1 MKHPEVD
8 DAWGALE
15 GSLQWVRTGGLAN
28 ILAVLFHVHVEP
40 FLIRHLSFLD
50 SFGIVTCDTLRC
62 TRRLYRF
69 VDNVKDVSR
78 SHDGLVIWMYS
89 LS

>member
-28 ILAVLFHVHVEP
+28 ILAVFFHVHVEP
-40 FLIRHLSFLD
+40 FLIRHLPFLD
-50 SFGIVTCDTLRC
+50 SFGMVMCDTLGR
-62 TRRLYRF
+62 TRRDF
-69 VDNVKDVSR
+69 TASSTTVKEVSR
-78 SHDGLVIWMYS
+78 SHDGLVICRQH
-89 LS
+89 